1 MDSMFWITRS
11 LQRSYYMKVIKKI
24 IYILLIVFVYLFAFI
39 AYTFPI
45 DDKYTLKGI
54 KGMPYAI
61 SAGAIACILLLA
73 CMVIILSIIS
83 IIISDNRKYTFFILI
98 IPTVY
103 CVYKIL
109 LMICIINLVNRGLL
123 LST

>member
-1 MDSMFWITRS
+1 MDSMFWIIRS
-11 LQRSYYMKVIKKI
+11 LQRSYYMEVIKKI
-24 IYILLIVFVYLFAFI
+24 ICILLIVFVYLFTFI
-39 AYTFPI
+39 AYIFPI

-54 KGMPYAI
+54 KGMPYVI

-73 CMVIILSIIS
+73 CIVIILSIIS

>member
-1 MDSMFWITRS
+1 MDSIFWITRR
-11 LQRSYYMKVIKKI
+11 LQRNYYMKVIKKI
-24 IYILLIVFVYLFAFI
+24 TYILLIVLVYLFTYI
-39 AYTFPI
+39 AYIFPI

-61 SAGAIACILLLA
+61 SGGAIICILLCA
-73 CMVIILSIIS
+73 CIVIILSIIS
-83 IIISDNRKYTFFILI
+83 IIISYNRKYTFFIVI

>member
-1 MDSMFWITRS
+1 MFWITRS

>member
-1 MDSMFWITRS
+1 
-11 LQRSYYMKVIKKI
+11 MKVIKKI
-24 IYILLIVFVYLFAFI
+24 IYILLIVFVYLFTFI